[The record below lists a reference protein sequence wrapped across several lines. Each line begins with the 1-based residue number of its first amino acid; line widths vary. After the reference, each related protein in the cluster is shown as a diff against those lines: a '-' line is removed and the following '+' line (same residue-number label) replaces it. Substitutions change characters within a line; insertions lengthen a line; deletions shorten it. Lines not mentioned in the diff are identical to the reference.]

1 MWANSR
7 NPIDKPYIG
16 FFFCRSRHMFLRD
29 DPRTYIISNIYPTYV
44 QMPHNHHMRMLNVKF
59 FKNIEREKFN
69 LSRMGT
75 EFLFDPK
82 IALKCLDK
90 GNKNMNMPWI
100 FIALHRSAW
109 NPQQT
114 SLWTSQKFKF
124 RWVIVNRCDWG
135 RENVSKTGRKI

>member
-16 FFFCRSRHMFLRD
+16 FFFLLSRHMFSED
-29 DPRTYIISNIYPTYV
+29 YPRTYIISNIYSTYV

-59 FKNIEREKFN
+59 LKTSSERSSTSPEWEQNFQ
-69 LSRMGT
+69 
-75 EFLFDPK
+75 FDLK
-82 IALKCLDK
+82 IAFKCLDK

-135 RENVSKTGRKI
+135 RENPSETRRKN